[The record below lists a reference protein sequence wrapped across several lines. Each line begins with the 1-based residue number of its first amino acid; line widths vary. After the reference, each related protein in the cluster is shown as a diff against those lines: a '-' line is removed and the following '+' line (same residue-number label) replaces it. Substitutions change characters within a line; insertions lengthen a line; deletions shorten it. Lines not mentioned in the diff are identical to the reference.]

1 MSPAGILGSNSMNRA
16 LAAAFAF
23 AAGLTT
29 SATASVQGY
38 QQPYPSQPGY
48 GQQGYGQPSYGGSND
63 PQQGYGRDR
72 GYDGDDRDRDADQRG
87 SDPRYQQQPSGYG
100 DQRGY
105 EPRAN
110 TTTTYLDRDYR
121 DHRYPAEGRSIDPAP
136 GAQGP
141 YVGAGPRRFY
151 NVEDRIARIES
162 RLAALPA
169 SQRRRAYT
177 EMRSIRAEERTQ
189 RGKHDGE
196 LRDWD
201 REHLNQRLDAL
212 VRRYVGLGR

>member
-1 MSPAGILGSNSMNRA
+1 MNRA
-16 LAAAFAF
+16 LAAAFAVT
-23 AAGLTT
+23 AGLTT
-29 SATASVQGY
+29 AVTASAQGY

-48 GQQGYGQPSYGGSND
+48 GQPSSSGSNY
-63 PQQGYGRDR
+63 PQQGYEQDR
-72 GYDGDDRDRDADQRG
+72 GADRDDSDRDSDQRG
-87 SDPRYQQQPSGYG
+87 SDPRYQQPSGYG

-105 EPRAN
+105 EPRMS
-110 TTTTYLDRDYR
+110 TTPTYPDRTNGDR
-121 DHRYPAEGRSIDPAP
+121 RYQADGRSIDPAP
-136 GAQGP
+136 GARGP

-189 RGKHDGE
+189 RGKHGGE

-212 VRRYVGLGR
+212 VGRYAGLGR